1 MIYSEY
7 STDGKTMEQINEMS
21 YISYIMQESPSHQR
35 TSSIVCSTVSSTP
48 VNSQNEILLLLK
60 DFIFF

>member
-48 VNSQNEILLLLK
+48 VNSQNEILQ
-60 DFIFF
+60 